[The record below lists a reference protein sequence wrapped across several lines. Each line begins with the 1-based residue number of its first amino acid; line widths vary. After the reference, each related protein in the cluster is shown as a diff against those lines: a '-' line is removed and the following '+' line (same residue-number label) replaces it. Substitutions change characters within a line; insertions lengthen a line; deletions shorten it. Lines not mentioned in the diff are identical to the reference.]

1 MIFETIDGQQMLS
14 FLKRTLTD
22 EVIILNSNL
31 KPARQYQVAI
41 DSSSVALS
49 FHAELSDYYIWSAI
63 RIDDEE
69 IVAYHVSL
77 GGIPDGISGFRR
89 LGNVFY
95 CRDKDLIILEVEVMG
110 DDVKYKEICFEV
122 DDSKIENFAK
132 GKIVLKL
139 INGEDE

>member
-1 MIFETIDGQQMLS
+1 MLFETITGSQMLR
-14 FLKRTLTD
+14 FLRRTLTD
-22 EVIILNSNL
+22 EVVILNSRLNPVRPYRVT
-31 KPARQYQVAI
+31 KY
-41 DSSSVALS
+41 DSWVVLQ
-49 FHAELSDYYIWSAI
+49 FHAEVDDCMIWSAI
-63 RIDDEE
+63 KVDDEE
-69 IVAYHVSL
+69 VLTYHMAL
-77 GGIPDGISGFRR
+77 GGIPDSITGFRR

-95 CRDKDLIILEVEVMG
+95 CRDKNLIFLEVEVMG